1 MTLFKNLIL
10 PVALIVV
17 LAGCGNMQDAP
28 TEQAETSSSSST
40 WNTDTIG
47 NTANGATDDYAEN
60 EDDLHNT
67 ENAGS
72 NNFND
77 NSSTPPVQ
85 ESSQDSNSISTS
97 VKTTTSVETS
107 VSAGSSTSVETS
119 TSVEINHSPSPSQP
133 TTSASELST
142 QASDNLLQYLE
153 ECTQMLHYIG
163 QEMKQAAD
171 FSTMQEPTIEKV
183 VAQIA
188 SHRKNIDSRLQRLES
203 LTIPQ
208 IDNPSVRE
216 KVVSIRNHTLD
227 MGNTASDMMQLMS
240 KYMQTDDEGYYEKYK
255 KMSDQVNAS
264 YLAIIEQATQLA
276 IEVE

>member
-1 MTLFKNLIL
+1 MTLFKKLIL
-10 PVALIVV
+10 PAALIVV

-28 TEQAETSSSSST
+28 TEHAETSSSSST
-40 WNTDTIG
+40 WDTDTTG
-47 NTANGATDDYAEN
+47 NTVNGTTDDYAEN
-60 EDDLHNT
+60 EDDLPST

-77 NSSTPPVQ
+77 NSSTSPVQ
-85 ESSQDSNSISTS
+85 ETSPDSNSISTT

-119 TSVEINHSPSPSQP
+119 TSVEMNHSPSPSQP
-133 TTSASELST
+133 TTSASGLST

-153 ECTQMLHYIG
+153 ECTQMLHYMG

-208 IDNPSVRE
+208 IDNPSIRE

-240 KYMQTDDEGYYEKYK
+240 KYMQTDDEGYYEKYQ

-264 YLAIIEQATQLA
+264 YLALIEQAAQLA

>member
-10 PVALIVV
+10 PAALIVV

-40 WNTDTIG
+40 WNTDTTG

-119 TSVEINHSPSPSQP
+119 TSVEMNHSPSPSQP
-133 TTSASELST
+133 TTSASGLST

-240 KYMQTDDEGYYEKYK
+240 KYMQTDDEGYYEKYQ